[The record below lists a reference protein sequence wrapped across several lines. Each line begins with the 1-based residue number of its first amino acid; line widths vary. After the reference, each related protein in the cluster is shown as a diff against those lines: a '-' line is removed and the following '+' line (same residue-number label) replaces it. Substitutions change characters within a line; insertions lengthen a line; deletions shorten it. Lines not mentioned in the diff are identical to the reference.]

1 MEQSNWQL
9 YERAQREVYRKLKL
23 REKPEAVV
31 GAGWGFLD
39 HFFIFLFSL
48 GFFGRIDFRP
58 KRVKRIMIPTVL
70 MILTYEMK
78 QLMGISSMNQLEAHL
93 FRDTALLKIIG
104 FTARQI
110 QEGFCQR
117 GKGKRRGPMHRD
129 TLGDF
134 LSKFS
139 SQEVDFILRE
149 AVRVLVKHKLIRG
162 RTYILDAT
170 DLPTTK
176 CSKGCGVKRVVRRE
190 WNSKEGKEVEVVKY
204 VYGYKL
210 LVLLEASHKIVVA
223 ARVVKIN
230 EHEKNFTR
238 EMIKE
243 AQQRTSGKV
252 KVLLVDRGFIDGVLL
267 WWLSKKMGIKFVIP
281 ARSNMEVSQDIRGF
295 RLEKADGQRIFIEE
309 TKEMKVVGVK
319 GLVSYDQFG
328 EEEHQRTKGRK
339 NFKANP
345 INAVMVIRWGG
356 RDYEPGKEKVFLTNL
371 SVSGP
376 MKIIDQYDLRSEI
389 ENQGF
394 RELKQGYHLLNYPQ
408 KTVAAVQAHAVLT
421 LIIYSMVN
429 AYKSKQGQR
438 LAHLGIRRWRGKQMG
453 ESIHKMIVYYEG
465 IYGIVD
471 VEELFYLMDMT
482 PKELYRLKIT
492 QLQKEIE

>member
-1 MEQSNWQL
+1 MKKSRWQF
-9 YERAQREVYRKLKL
+9 YERAQREVYRKLKV
-23 REKPEAVV
+23 RERPEAVV

-48 GFFGRIDFRP
+48 GFFARIDFRP
-58 KRVKRIMIPTVL
+58 KRVKRVMIPTVL

-78 QLMGISSMNQLEAHL
+78 QLTGISSMNQVEEHL

-110 QEGFCQR
+110 QEGFCER

-129 TLGDF
+129 TLADF

-139 SQEVDFILRE
+139 FKEMDFILRE
-149 AVRVLVKHKLIRG
+149 AVRVLVRHKLIRG

-176 CSKGCGVKRVVRRE
+176 CYKGCGMKKVVKKVR
-190 WNSKEGKEVEVVKY
+190 SKEGQEVETVKY

-210 LVLLEASHKIVVA
+210 LVLMEARHKIIVA

-230 EHEKNFTR
+230 EHEKNFTKELVR
-238 EMIKE
+238 EG
-243 AQQRTSGKV
+243 QQRTGGAV

-267 WWLSKKMGIKFVIP
+267 WWLWKKMRIRFVIP

-295 RLEKADGQRIFIEE
+295 RSEKAEGQKVFVEE
-309 TKEMKVVGVK
+309 TQEIMVMGVK
-319 GLVSYDQFG
+319 GLLSYDQFG
-328 EEEHQRTKGRK
+328 EEEHGRRKGRK
-339 NFKANP
+339 DFKANP
-345 INAVMVIRWGG
+345 INGVMVLRWDG
-356 RDYEPGKEKVFLTNL
+356 RDYEPGKEKVFLTNF
-371 SVSGP
+371 SVSRP
-376 MKIIDQYDLRSEI
+376 MKIIERYDLRSEI

-394 RELKQGYHLLNYPQ
+394 RELKQGYHLLKYPQ
-408 KTVAAVQAHAVLT
+408 KTEAAVRAHVVLT
-421 LIIYSMVN
+421 VIIYSLVN
-429 AYKSKQGQR
+429 AYKSEQGQR

-453 ESIHKMIVYYEG
+453 QSIHKMIVYYEG

-482 PKELYRLKIT
+482 PKELYRLKIK
-492 QLQKEIE
+492 QLQREIE

>member
-1 MEQSNWQL
+1 MKKSSWQF
-9 YERAQREVYRKLKL
+9 YERAQKEVYRKLKA
-23 REKPEAVV
+23 RERPEAVV

-48 GFFGRIDFRP
+48 GFFARIDFHP
-58 KRVKRIMIPTVL
+58 KRVKRVMIPTVL
-70 MILTYEMK
+70 MILTYEVK
-78 QLMGISSMNQLEAHL
+78 QLMGISSMNQVEEHL

-110 QEGFCQR
+110 QAGFCHR

-129 TLGDF
+129 TLADF

-139 SQEVDFILRE
+139 SKEVDFILRE

-176 CSKGCGVKRVVRRE
+176 RYKGCGVKKVVRRE
-190 WNSKEGKEVEVVKY
+190 WSSKEGKEVEVVKY

-210 LVLLEASHKIVVA
+210 LVLLEARDKIVVA

-230 EHEKNFTR
+230 EHEKNFTK
-238 EMIKE
+238 EMVKE
-243 AQQRTSGKV
+243 AQHRTGGKV
-252 KVLLVDRGFIDGVLL
+252 KVLLVDRGFIDGTLL
-267 WWLSKKMGIKFVIP
+267 WWLSKKERIKFVIP
-281 ARSNMEVSQDIRGF
+281 ARGNMEVSQDIRGF
-295 RLEKADGQRIFIEE
+295 RSERADGQRIFIEQ
-309 TKEMKVVGVK
+309 TKEIKVMGVR
-319 GLVSYDQFG
+319 GLLSYDQFG
-328 EEEHQRTKGRK
+328 EEEHRRKKGRK

-356 RDYEPGKEKVFLTNL
+356 KDYQLGKEKVFLTNL
-371 SVSGP
+371 PISRP
-376 MKIIDQYDLRSEI
+376 MRIIDQYDLRSEI
-389 ENQGF
+389 ENRGF
-394 RELKQGYHLLNYPQ
+394 RELKQGYHLLKYPQ
-408 KTVAAVQAHAVLT
+408 KREAAVRAHAVLT
-421 LIIYSMVN
+421 VIIYSMVN
-429 AYKSKQGQR
+429 AYKTKQGQR
-438 LAHLGIRRWRGKQMG
+438 LAHLGIRRWRGQQMG
-453 ESIHKMIVYYEG
+453 DSIHKMIVYYEG

-482 PKELYRLKIT
+482 PKELYRLKVN
-492 QLQKEIE
+492 QLQEEIE

>member
-1 MEQSNWQL
+1 MKKSRWQF
-9 YERAQREVYRKLKL
+9 YERAQREVYRKLKG
-23 REKPEAVV
+23 RERPEAVV
-31 GAGWGFLD
+31 GAGWGLLD

-48 GFFGRIDFRP
+48 GFFARIDFRP
-58 KRVKRIMIPTVL
+58 QRVKRVMIPTVL

-78 QLMGISSMNQLEAHL
+78 QLTGISSMNQLEEHL

-110 QEGFCQR
+110 QEGFCER

-129 TLGDF
+129 TLADF

-139 SQEVDFILRE
+139 SKEMDFILRE

-176 CSKGCGVKRVVRRE
+176 RYKGCGMKKVVQRK
-190 WNSKEGKEVEVVKY
+190 WSQEGKEVEVVKY

-210 LVLLEASHKIVVA
+210 LVLLEAKQKLVVA

-230 EHEKNFTR
+230 EHEKNFTQ

-243 AQQRTSGKV
+243 AQQRTGGKV

-295 RLEKADGQRIFIEE
+295 RSEKADGQRIFMEQ
-309 TKEMKVVGVK
+309 TQEMKVMGVR
-319 GLVSYDQFG
+319 GLLSYDQFG
-328 EEEHQRTKGRK
+328 EEEHGREKGRK
-339 NFKANP
+339 DFRANP
-345 INAVMVIRWGG
+345 INGVMVLRWD
-356 RDYEPGKEKVFLTNL
+356 RKEYPPGKEKVFLTNF
-371 SVSGP
+371 SVSRP
-376 MKIIDQYDLRSEI
+376 MKIIERYDLRSEI

-394 RELKQGYHLLNYPQ
+394 RELKQGYHLLKYPQ
-408 KTVAAVQAHAVLT
+408 KTEAAVRAHVVLT
-421 LIIYSMVN
+421 LIIYSLVN
-429 AYKSKQGQR
+429 AYKSEQGQR

-453 ESIHKMIVYYEG
+453 QSIHKMIVYYEG

-471 VEELFYLMDMT
+471 VEELFYLMNMT
-482 PKELYRLKIT
+482 PKELYRLKT
-492 QLQKEIE
+492 KQLQREIE

>member
-1 MEQSNWQL
+1 MENKWQF
-9 YERAQREVYRKLKL
+9 YERVQKEVYRKLKA

-31 GAGWGFLD
+31 GAGWGLLD

-48 GFFGRIDFRP
+48 GFFARIDFRP
-58 KRVKRIMIPTVL
+58 KTVKRVMIPTVL
-70 MILTYEMK
+70 MILTYEVK
-78 QLMGISSMNQLEAHL
+78 QLTGISSMNQLEEHL

-110 QEGFCQR
+110 QDGFCQR

-139 SQEVDFILRE
+139 SQEVDFILKE

-176 CSKGCGVKRVVRRE
+176 RYKGCGVKKVIKKV
-190 WNSKEGKEVEVVKY
+190 WSKEGQEVETVNSI
-204 VYGYKL
+204 YGYKL
-210 LVLLEASHKIVVA
+210 LVLLEARHKIVVA

-230 EHEKNFTR
+230 EHEKNFTK
-238 EMIKE
+238 EIIKE
-243 AQQRTSGKV
+243 AQHRTGGKV
-252 KVLLVDRGFIDGVLL
+252 KVLLVDRGFIDGTLL

-295 RLEKADGQRIFIEE
+295 RLEKTDGQRVFLEQ
-309 TKEMKVVGVK
+309 TQEMKVMGVR
-319 GLVSYDQFG
+319 GLLSYDQFG
-328 EEEHQRTKGRK
+328 EEEHRRRKGRK
-339 NFKANP
+339 DFKANP
-345 INAVMVIRWGG
+345 INAVMVLRWD
-356 RDYEPGKEKVFLTNL
+356 RKDYQPGKEKVFLTNL
-371 SVSGP
+371 SVSQP
-376 MKIIDQYDLRSEI
+376 MLIIDQYDLRSEI
-389 ENQGF
+389 ENRGF
-394 RELKQGYHLLNYPQ
+394 RELKQGYHLLKYPQ

-429 AYKSKQGQR
+429 AYKSEPGQR
-438 LAHLGIRRWRGKQMG
+438 LAHLGIRRWRGKQMDD
-453 ESIHKMIVYYEG
+453 SIHKMIVYYEG

-482 PKELYRLKIT
+482 PKELYRLKIN
-492 QLQKEIE
+492 QLQREIE

>member
-1 MEQSNWQL
+1 MKKSKWQF
-9 YERAQREVYRKLKL
+9 YERAQKEVYRKLRG
-23 REKPEAVV
+23 RERPEAVV

-48 GFFGRIDFRP
+48 GFFARIDFRP
-58 KRVKRIMIPTVL
+58 KTVKRVMIPTVL

-78 QLMGISSMNQLEAHL
+78 QLTGLSSMNQLEEHL
-93 FRDTALLKIIG
+93 FRDTALLKVIG

-129 TLGDF
+129 TLADF

-139 SQEVDFILRE
+139 SREVDFILRE

-162 RTYILDAT
+162 KTYILDAT
-170 DLPTTK
+170 DLLTTQRY
-176 CSKGCGVKRVVRRE
+176 KGCGMKKVVQKVR
-190 WNSKEGKEVEVVKY
+190 NKEGQEVEAVKY

-210 LVLLEASHKIVVA
+210 LVLMEARHKIVVA

-230 EHEKNFTR
+230 EHEKNFTKELVR
-238 EMIKE
+238 EG
-243 AQQRTSGKV
+243 QQRTGGKV

-267 WWLSKKMGIKFVIP
+267 WWLWKKMRIRFVIP

-295 RLEKADGQRIFIEE
+295 RLEKADGQRVFVEQ
-309 TKEMKVVGVK
+309 TKKMKLMGVR

-328 EEEHQRTKGRK
+328 EEDHGRRKGRK
-339 NFKANP
+339 DFKANP
-345 INAVMVIRWGG
+345 INAVMVLRWNGK
-356 RDYEPGKEKVFLTNL
+356 DYEPGKERVFLTNF
-371 SVSGP
+371 SVSRP
-376 MKIIDQYDLRSEI
+376 MKIIERYDLRSEI

-394 RELKQGYHLLNYPQ
+394 RELKQGYHLLKYPQ
-408 KTVAAVQAHAVLT
+408 KTVSGVRAHVVLT
-421 LIIYSMVN
+421 LIIYSLVN
-429 AYKSKQGQR
+429 AYKSEQGQR

-453 ESIHKMIVYYEG
+453 QSIHKMIVYYEG

-482 PKELYRLKIT
+482 PKELYRLKIR
-492 QLQKEIE
+492 QLQREIE

>member
-1 MEQSNWQL
+1 MKKSSWQS
-9 YERAQREVYRKLKL
+9 YERAQREVYRKLKR
-23 REKPEAVV
+23 RERPAAVV

-48 GFFGRIDFRP
+48 GFFARVDFRP
-58 KRVKRIMIPTVL
+58 KRVKRVMIPTVL

-78 QLMGISSMNQLEAHL
+78 QLMGISSMSQLEEHL

-129 TLGDF
+129 TLADL

-139 SQEVDFILRE
+139 SQEMDFILEE
-149 AVRVLVKHKLIRG
+149 AVRVLVKHRLIRG

-176 CSKGCGVKRVVRRE
+176 RYRGCGVKKVLKRE
-190 WNSKEGKEVEVVKY
+190 WSGDGKEVEIVKY

-210 LVLLEASHKIVVA
+210 LVLLEARHKMVVA

-230 EHEKNFTR
+230 EHEKNFTQELVR
-238 EMIKE
+238 E
-243 AQQRTSGKV
+243 AQQRTGGAL
-252 KVLLVDRGFIDGVLL
+252 KVLLIDRGFIDGVLL
-267 WWLSKKMGIKFVIP
+267 WWLSKKMKIKFVIP
-281 ARSNMEVSQDIRGF
+281 ARSNMEVSHDIRGF
-295 RLEKADGQRIFIEE
+295 GSEKADGERIFTEE
-309 TKEMKVVGVK
+309 TKEMKVMGVR
-319 GLVSYDQFG
+319 GLLSYDQFG
-328 EEEHQRTKGRK
+328 EEEHRRRKGRK
-339 NFKANP
+339 HFKANP
-345 INAVMVIRWGG
+345 INGVMVLRWD
-356 RDYEPGKEKVFLTNL
+356 RKEYPPGKEKVFLTNL
-371 SVSGP
+371 SVSRP
-376 MKIIDQYDLRSEI
+376 MEIIDQYDLRSEI

-394 RELKQGYHLLNYPQ
+394 RELKQGYHLLKYPQ
-408 KTVAAVQAHAVLT
+408 KTEAAIRAHAVLT
-421 LIIYSMVN
+421 LIIYSWVN
-429 AYKSKQGQR
+429 AYKSEHGQR

-471 VEELFYLMDMT
+471 VEELFYLIDMT
-482 PKELYRLKIT
+482 PKELYRLKVK

>member
-1 MEQSNWQL
+1 MKKSRWQF
-9 YERAQREVYRKLKL
+9 YERAQREVYRKLKG
-23 REKPEAVV
+23 RERPEAVV

-48 GFFGRIDFRP
+48 GFFARIDFRP
-58 KRVKRIMIPTVL
+58 KRVKRVMIPTVL

-78 QLMGISSMNQLEAHL
+78 QLMGISSMNQLEEHL

-110 QEGFCQR
+110 QEGFCRR

-129 TLGDF
+129 TLADF

-139 SQEVDFILRE
+139 SKEVDFILRE

-162 RTYILDAT
+162 RAYILDAT

-176 CSKGCGVKRVVRRE
+176 CYKGCGVKKVVQRK
-190 WNSKEGKEVEVVKY
+190 WSQEGKEVEVVKY

-210 LVLLEASHKIVVA
+210 LVLLEAKQKMVVA

-230 EHEKNFTR
+230 EHEKNFTK

-243 AQQRTSGKV
+243 AQHRTGGKL

-267 WWLSKKMGIKFVIP
+267 WWLSKKMRIKFVIP

-295 RLEKADGQRIFIEE
+295 RSEKGDGQRIFTEQ
-309 TKEMKVVGVK
+309 TQEMKVMGVR
-319 GLVSYDQFG
+319 GLLSYDQFG
-328 EEEHQRTKGRK
+328 EEEHGRRKGRK
-339 NFKANP
+339 DFKANP
-345 INAVMVIRWGG
+345 INGVMVLRWDKK
-356 RDYEPGKEKVFLTNL
+356 DYPPGKEKVFLTNL
-371 SVSGP
+371 AVSRP

-389 ENQGF
+389 ENRGF
-394 RELKQGYHLLNYPQ
+394 RELKQGYHLLKYPQ
-408 KTVAAVQAHAVLT
+408 KTEAAVRAHAVLT
-421 LIIYSMVN
+421 LILYSMVN
-429 AYKSKQGQR
+429 AYKSEQGQR

-482 PKELYRLKIT
+482 PKELYRLKIN
-492 QLQKEIE
+492 QLQREIE

>member
-1 MEQSNWQL
+1 MKSKWQF
-9 YERAQREVYRKLKL
+9 YERAQREVYRKLKV
-23 REKPEAVV
+23 RERPEAVV

-48 GFFGRIDFRP
+48 GFFARIDFRP
-58 KRVKRIMIPTVL
+58 QRVKRVMIPTVL

-78 QLMGISSMNQLEAHL
+78 QLTGISSMNQLEEHL

-129 TLGDF
+129 TLADF

-139 SQEVDFILRE
+139 SKEVDFILRE
-149 AVRVLVKHKLIRG
+149 AVRVLVRHKLIRG

-176 CSKGCGVKRVVRRE
+176 RYKGCGVKKVVKRE
-190 WNSKEGKEVEVVKY
+190 WSSKEGKEVEIVKY

-210 LVLLEASHKIVVA
+210 LVLLEARHKIVVA

-230 EHEKNFTR
+230 EHEKNFTKELVR
-238 EMIKE
+238 EG
-243 AQQRTSGKV
+243 QRRTGGKL

-267 WWLSKKMGIKFVIP
+267 WWLSKKMKIKFVIP
-281 ARSNMEVSQDIRGF
+281 ARKNMEVSQDIRGV
-295 RLEKADGQRIFIEE
+295 RSEKADGQWIFIEKTRE
-309 TKEMKVVGVK
+309 IKVMGVR
-319 GLVSYDQFG
+319 GLLSYDQFG
-328 EEEHQRTKGRK
+328 EEAHRRTKGRK
-339 NFKANP
+339 DFKANP
-345 INAVMVIRWGG
+345 INAVMVIRWD
-356 RDYEPGKEKVFLTNL
+356 RKDYSSGKEKVFLTNL
-371 SVSGP
+371 PVSRP
-376 MKIIDQYDLRSEI
+376 MRIIDQYDLRSEI
-389 ENQGF
+389 ENRGF
-394 RELKQGYHLLNYPQ
+394 RELKQGYHLLKYPQ
-408 KTVAAVQAHAVLT
+408 KTVAAVRAHAVLT
-421 LIIYSMVN
+421 LIIYSLVN
-429 AYKSKQGQR
+429 AYKSEHGQR

-482 PKELYRLKIT
+482 PKELYRLKIN
-492 QLQKEIE
+492 QLQREIE

>member
-1 MEQSNWQL
+1 MKKSSWQV
-9 YERAQREVYRKLKL
+9 YERAQREVYRKLKR

-48 GFFGRIDFRP
+48 GFFGQIDFRP
-58 KRVKRIMIPTVL
+58 KRVKRVLIPAVL

-110 QEGFCQR
+110 QEGFCRR

-139 SQEVDFILRE
+139 SKEVDFLLRE
-149 AVRVLVKHKLIRG
+149 AVRALVEHKLIRG

-176 CSKGCGVKRVVRRE
+176 QYKGCGVKKVVRRE
-190 WNSKEGKEVEVVKY
+190 WNSKEGKEVEVVKV

-210 LVLLEASHKIVVA
+210 LVLLEAGHKIVVA

-230 EHEKNFTR
+230 EHEKNFTKD
-238 EMIKE
+238 MVKE
-243 AQQRTSGKV
+243 AQRRTDGKV

-281 ARSNMEVSQDIRGF
+281 ARSNMGISQDIRAF
-295 RLEKADGQRIFIEE
+295 RSEKADGQGIFIAE
-309 TKEMKVVGVK
+309 TKQIKVMGVR

-328 EEEHQRTKGRK
+328 EEEHRRRKGRK
-339 NFKANP
+339 NFRANP
-345 INAVMVIRWGG
+345 INAVMVIRWDGK
-356 RDYEPGKEKVFLTNL
+356 DYEPGKEKVFLTNL
-371 SVSGP
+371 AVSRP
-376 MKIIDQYDLRSEI
+376 MKIIDHYDLRSEI

-394 RELKQGYHLLNYPQ
+394 RELKQGYHLLKYPQ
-408 KTVAAVQAHAVLT
+408 KTEAAVRVHAVLT
-421 LIIYSMVN
+421 VIIYSMVN
-429 AYKSKQGQR
+429 AYKSEQGQR
-438 LAHLGIRRWRGKQMG
+438 LAHLGIRRWRGKQMA

-471 VEELFYLMDMT
+471 VEELFYLVDMT
-482 PKELYRLKIT
+482 PKELYRLKIN
-492 QLQKEIE
+492 QLQREIQ

>member
-1 MEQSNWQL
+1 MKKNRWQF
-9 YERAQREVYRKLKL
+9 YERAQREVYRKLRV
-23 REKPEAVV
+23 RERPEAVV

-48 GFFGRIDFRP
+48 GFFARVDFRP
-58 KRVKRIMIPTVL
+58 KRVKRVMIPTVL
-70 MILTYEMK
+70 MILTYEVK
-78 QLMGISSMNQLEAHL
+78 QLMGISSMNQLGEHL

-110 QEGFCQR
+110 QEGFCRR
-117 GKGKRRGPMHRD
+117 GKGKRQGPMHRD
-129 TLGDF
+129 TLADF
-134 LSKFS
+134 LSRFS
-139 SQEVDFILRE
+139 SREVDFILKE
-149 AVRVLVKHKLIRG
+149 AVRVLVKHRLIRG

-176 CSKGCGVKRVVRRE
+176 HYNGCGVKRVVRRE
-190 WNSKEGKEVEVVKY
+190 WNSKEGKEVEIVKY

-210 LVLLEASHKIVVA
+210 LVLLEAKHKIVVA

-243 AQQRTSGKV
+243 AQHRTGGNV

-267 WWLSKKMGIKFVIP
+267 WWLWKKMRIRFVIP

-295 RLEKADGQRIFIEE
+295 RSEKADGQRVFVEQ
-309 TKEMKVVGVK
+309 TKKMKLMGVR
-319 GLVSYDQFG
+319 GLLSYDQFG
-328 EEEHQRTKGRK
+328 EQEHGRRKGRK
-339 NFKANP
+339 DFKANP
-345 INAVMVIRWGG
+345 INGVMVLRWHGK
-356 RDYEPGKEKVFLTNL
+356 DYEPGKEKVFLTNF
-371 SVSGP
+371 SVSQP
-376 MKIIDQYDLRSEI
+376 MKIIERYDLRSEI

-394 RELKQGYHLLNYPQ
+394 RELKQGYHLLKYPQ
-408 KTVAAVQAHAVLT
+408 KTVSAVRAHVVLT

-429 AYKSKQGQR
+429 AYKSDQGQR

-482 PKELYRLKIT
+482 PKELYRLKID
-492 QLQKEIE
+492 QLQREIE